1 MAQTSQL
8 LLPSPVVVG
17 GGVSQSLPEHA
28 RRLGLERVLVV
39 TDDYLLESGP
49 VTGLVEA
56 LEATGISTSV
66 YSGTQPDPTVA
77 NVGEAIEVL
86 RAHEAEGVVV
96 IGGGSPIDNSLLSG
110 ASSSSGARFDQ
121 GLLRLLEQPP
131 LPSAPPHSDGRS
143 PRIRRP
149 PPKGLPSCA

>member
-1 MAQTSQL
+1 M
-8 LLPSPVVVG
+8 
-17 GGVSQSLPEHA
+17 
-28 RRLGLERVLVV
+28 
-39 TDDYLLESGP
+39 TDEYLLANGP
-49 VTGLVEA
+49 VDGLVEA
-56 LEATGISTSV
+56 LEAAGISASV
-66 YSGTQPDPTVA
+66 DSGTQPDPTVA
-77 NVGEAIEVL
+77 NVEEVMEML
-86 RAHEAEGVVV
+86 HEHGWRGVIV